1 MSQREEYPSL
11 GTPPAGSIRFNTDS
25 SKLELYN
32 GEAWWN
38 IDSTSPELRT
48 GGTRA
53 LFIGPDTV
61 IDYINISTTADAID
75 FGDVHYNTGNL
86 DGSSDRTRA
95 VFSGGYDNV
104 ISKLQIESQGNSSDF
119 GDLTLARGNI
129 NVCADRTRAVFMGG
143 FTHPSPTPSGVNV
156 IDYVTVQS
164 EGNAVDFGDMRDNH
178 YEGMGFS
185 SPTRGFVAGADSSS
199 GTIGKG
205 EIDYITISTLG
216 NSAGFGDQSETST
229 WQRACAANAVRGLI
243 MGGRKSPTETNSI
256 DFITMASLG
265 NAIDFGDLTRI
276 ARYEFAASSP
286 TRVVNAGGY
295 SSPANNDTID
305 YVQIMTKGNALD
317 FGNLTAG
324 RNKGASASNGHGGLG

>member
-1 MSQREEYPSL
+1 MEQV
-11 GTPPAGSIRFNTDS
+11 AGSIRFNTDS
-25 SKLELYN
+25 AKMEIYN
-32 GEAWWN
+32 GEQWWE
-38 IDSTSPELRT
+38 IDSTSPEQQT

-53 LFIGPDTV
+53 LFIGPDQV
-61 IDYINISTTADAID
+61 IDFINISTTGDATD

-143 FTHPSPTPSGVNV
+143 FTHPSPTPAGVNV

-164 EGNAVDFGDMRDNH
+164 EGNAVDFGDMRDTH

-185 SPTRGFVAGADSSS
+185 SQTRGFVAGANSTP
-199 GTIGKG
+199 GTIGTG

-216 NSAGFGDQSETST
+216 NSAGFGDQFETST
-229 WQRACAANAVRGLI
+229 WQRACASNAIRGLI
-243 MGGRKSPTETNSI
+243 MGGRKSPTEVNTI
-256 DFITMASLG
+256 EFITMASLG
-265 NAIDFGDLTRI
+265 NALDFGDLNRI

-286 TRVVNAGGY
+286 TRAVNAGGY
-295 SSPANNDTID
+295 SSPANNNTID
-305 YVQIMTKGNALD
+305 YVQIMSTGNALD
-317 FGNLTAG
+317 FGDLTAA